1 MSEVKRLQV
10 QIRVMGPDG
19 EWYVPAYQ
27 PAAVLAA
34 LEAVRLDIQELPA
47 SYPPGKLRE
56 IRDAAQSLV
65 TAVSSL
71 VRPETA
77 S

>member
-1 MSEVKRLQV
+1 MSEGTRLQV
-10 QIRVMGPDG
+10 QIRVLGPDG

-34 LEAVRLDIQELPA
+34 LEAVRLDIQELSG

-65 TAVSSL
+65 TAVSAL
-71 VRPETA
+71 VRTEAA